1 MRAKDT
7 IQIFSSIGSVTRLDA
22 VRRLLYVLIIIAAIG
37 ILGLISLPQKAS
49 IFHSHF
55 LDNLTQQNYLL
66 PDEEDFG
73 ITKDDLSIKSL
84 KGSFEFFSIASIKL
98 ITSPLNSHWEIF
110 SDPVNSCSYISIFVS
125 LPLRSPPYLFLTSSL
140 YA

>member
-7 IQIFSSIGSVTRLDA
+7 IQIFSSISGVIGLDA
-22 VRRLLYVLIIIAAIG
+22 VKRLLYILIVIAAIG
-37 ILGLISLPQKAS
+37 ILGLISLPRKAP

-66 PDEEDFG
+66 PDEDDSG
-73 ITKDDLSIKSL
+73 INKDDLSIESL

-98 ITSPLNSHWEIF
+98 MTSPLNSHWEIF

-125 LPLRSPPYLFLTSSL
+125 LPLRSPPLFS
-140 YA
+140 